1 MTGETMANTIVIK
14 KIGDFMARAFEREAV
29 PVDEDVFASGFA
41 NSLFAMQL
49 VDFVEREF
57 GVEVAPED
65 LELDNFRTVA
75 RIAALVERKTARA
88 A

>member
-1 MTGETMANTIVIK
+1 MANSSVIK
-14 KIGDFMARAFEREAV
+14 RIGDFMARAFERDSV
-29 PVDEDVFASGFA
+29 PVDEDIFASGFT

-57 GVEVAPED
+57 GIEIDPED
-65 LELDNFRTVA
+65 LDIDNFRTLGRV
-75 RIAALVERKTARA
+75 AALVERKTARA